1 MSLQILTVPS
11 NYKWPLRI
19 FFIFCSLPFVFNSIE
34 TINSDTAIDGSFTF
48 VKGEH
53 WGYYSYL
60 AKQLIFSS
68 VLLWF
73 GSWGTRGRSINR
85 YPEIL
90 KNIHQ
95 SENWRDITTHLGTS
109 EHIPDAILGLLS
121 KKQDKVK
128 EAYWKIDN
136 CVILQG
142 DLSES
147 AKYIIKYLEYV
158 TIEACHK
165 ESALELIYQIGN
177 GYSSD
182 ENLMRQCRLQSIEV
196 LTRIETH
203 PEIISSQWRI
213 KIKEDINSLKI

>member
-60 AKQLIFSS
+60 AKHLIFSS

-73 GSWGTRGRSINR
+73 GSWGTRVKCINH
-85 YPEIL
+85 YPEVL

-95 SENWRDITTHLGTS
+95 SENWQDIKTHLGTS

-121 KKQDKVK
+121 KKQGKVK

-147 AKYIIKYLEYV
+147 AKYIIKFLEYV
-158 TIEACHK
+158 AIEAFHK
-165 ESALELIYQIGN
+165 ESVLELIYQIGN
-177 GYSSD
+177 GFSSD

-196 LTRIETH
+196 LSRLETH
-203 PEIISSQWRI
+203 PDIISSQWRI